1 MNPRAESVVAIDVGG
16 TSLKG
21 AVVDRRGRW
30 RSLTRR
36 PSRVAAGPEAVLEEL
51 FSLAAELAAAAVSP
65 VAVGI
70 AVPGLV
76 EERTGTARHATN
88 LGWRDVPLG
97 ALAAERLDAAVV
109 VSHDVRAA
117 AVAEGRLG
125 AARGCSDYLLIT
137 LGTGVGA
144 AMVLGGRP
152 FTGAHG
158 LGGELGHTTVEPDG
172 PVCGCGNRGC
182 LEALASAHHV
192 AARYGA
198 LAGEP
203 GLDAEAVAR
212 RAHAGDARAAGIWRR
227 AIEALAIAVANYV
240 TLLDPEVVVIGGGM
254 AAAGGERLFAPL
266 QRELSARLQLAS
278 PPPVLPALLGA
289 DAGWRGAAILAWREA
304 GITEAEL
311 LAWGDVDPGPAE
323 LAARGAGDAA
333 A

>member
-1 MNPRAESVVAIDVGG
+1 MVPGAEAVVAIDVGG

-21 AVVDRRGRW
+21 AVVDRRGRS

-36 PSRVAAGPEAVLEEL
+36 PSRAAAGPQAVLDEL
-51 FSLAAELAAAAVSP
+51 FSLAAELLAEAAAA

-76 EERTGTARHATN
+76 DESTATAQHATN

-117 AVAEGRLG
+117 AVAEGLLG
-125 AARGCSDYLLIT
+125 AARGCRDYVLIT

-158 LGGELGHTTVEPDG
+158 FGAELGHITIEPDG

-192 AARYGA
+192 AARYCA
-198 LAGEP
+198 IAGEY
-203 GLDAEAVAR
+203 GLDAEEVAR
-212 RAHAGDARAAGIWRR
+212 RAQAGDSQATGVWDQAT
-227 AIEALAIAVANYV
+227 EALAIALATYV
-240 TLLDPEVVVIGGGM
+240 TLLDPELVVIGGGM
-254 AAAGGERLFAPL
+254 AAAGGELLFAPL
-266 QRELSARLQLAS
+266 RERLRARLRLVA
-278 PPPVLPALLGA
+278 PPRVVPALLGA
-289 DAGWRGAAILAWREA
+289 EAGWRGAAILAWREA
-304 GITEAEL
+304 GITEGEL
-311 LAWGDVDPGPAE
+311 LAWDDVEPPFP
-323 LAARGAGDAA
+323 RG
-333 A
+333 